1 MDPDKAKRRQSLKII
16 ISETIMFVSVVVTVV
31 ILAFLVS
38 GYWINSDFK
47 VERQGLLQVSS
58 IPTGAEVNIDGDS
71 SWFQRT
77 NTSKTL
83 SGLAPLFLNKNLK

>member
-1 MDPDKAKRRQSLKII
+1 MDPDRLKRRQSLRII
-16 ISETIMFVSVVVTVV
+16 ISETIMVLSVVLMVV

-58 IPTGAEVNIDGDS
+58 TPNAKVYI
-71 SWFQRT
+71 
-77 NTSKTL
+77 L
-83 SGLAPLFLNKNLK
+83 SLG